1 MRTRLDEI
9 LESFFGTAEKPVL
22 YPDGARAAVRASL
35 DHAFRHG
42 VEQAW
47 ADCKRMIDK
56 EVPTTDDLI
65 YKYSHK
71 TPVSAVQP
79 APAGE
84 KCPWTFAAQMPCDKP
99 NGHDG
104 AHGPAGEEKP
114 RHIGV
119 DAGGRIDHRDNP
131 EGQYRAGEIA
141 RHIRERVQ
149 PAPAREK
156 GHPFGCQPGCC
167 IDRRKG
173 ERRKGLGTWCPCGC
187 SVMYPDLS
195 YGPDRRS
202 GKDRRK

>member
-1 MRTRLDEI
+1 MRNRLDEI
-9 LESFFGTAEKPVL
+9 VEEETAGKLFNVVGKQSLAIVGDET
-22 YPDGARAAVRASL
+22 RASIKRIAER
-35 DHAFRHG
+35 AFRHG

-84 KCPWTFAAQMPCDKP
+84 CLHINERGFRVFIAGCCIDRRKGERCPWTFAAQMPCDKP

-119 DAGGRIDHRDNP
+119 DAGGRTD
-131 EGQYRAGEIA
+131 Y
-141 RHIRERVQ
+141 V
-149 PAPAREK
+149 
-156 GHPFGCQPGCC
+156 
-167 IDRRKG
+167 
-173 ERRKGLGTWCPCGC
+173 
-187 SVMYPDLS
+187 
-195 YGPDRRS
+195 PDRRS
-202 GKDRRK
+202 GKDRRKP